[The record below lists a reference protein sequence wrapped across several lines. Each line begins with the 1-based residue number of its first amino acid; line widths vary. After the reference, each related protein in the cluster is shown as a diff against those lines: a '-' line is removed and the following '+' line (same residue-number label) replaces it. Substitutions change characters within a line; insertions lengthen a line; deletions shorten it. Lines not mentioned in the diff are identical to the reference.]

1 MTKFT
6 DFKTMC
12 IRTFIERMKKWLNNW
27 ELKQDYLVRLR
38 KESVIVFSR
47 IVGSL
52 GRLKDAKVCQQCRSE
67 VSAIGVELSGL
78 FAKVE
83 ENYKFGNSFY

>member
-1 MTKFT
+1 MTKVT

-12 IRTFIERMKKWLNNW
+12 IRTFIERMQKWVNNW

-38 KESVIVFSR
+38 KESVIVFGR
-47 IVGSL
+47 IRAGI
-52 GRLKDAKVCQQCRSE
+52 GRLKNLKVCPQCRFIMGE
-67 VSAIGVELSGL
+67 IGGELEGL
-78 FAKVE
+78 FEKME